1 MLTRSGIK
9 IPKLVR
15 FVFSVEII
23 FLLIMSLLRILLFL
37 VFSRQGNH
45 FSGVLSSFLLGL
57 RYDLRYAGILA
68 ALLLILGSISPID
81 PFLTEPGRKL
91 ALFFTG
97 LAAFLVVFFY
107 SVDFAHYSYLS
118 QRLNASVL
126 NYLVDARISLS
137 MAWQTYP
144 IFRILVL
151 LIAGTWLIQRL
162 VKMVYK
168 RIRKAEAPVLT
179 RQSRIGGF
187 VILFLLCG
195 LAIFGRIG
203 QYPLRWSDAFSL
215 GSDYQANL
223 SLNPFQS
230 FFSSLKFRKSVYD
243 EAKVKEAL
251 PLLAP
256 YFGFG
261 GGGADAGAT
270 TGTGA
275 HGVSGGPSGSG
286 GPGIFGSVGAAAEG
300 LSGAFV
306 RDMPTRP
313 GALTSRPNV
322 VVVICESFSG
332 YKSSMWG
339 NPLNTTPFFN
349 SMCEKGIFFD
359 HCFTPSYGT
368 ARGVWALITGIPDVE
383 VSTTTS
389 SRNPSAVD
397 QHTIINNFEGY
408 DKFYFLGGSTSWA
421 NIRGLLT
428 NNIHGLRLYEQENY
442 TAPKVDVWGISDKNL
457 FLEANK
463 VLKQQA
469 GPFFAVIQTADNHR
483 PYTIPE
489 EDRQAFH
496 PVSAPLDS
504 LRKCGF
510 ESNAEM
516 NAFRYTD
523 FGYRTFI
530 EAASREKY
538 FANTVFL
545 FIGDHGI
552 PGDAGAMFP
561 RAWTDQRLTSEHVPL
576 LIYSPGLLA
585 PERISSYCSQVDVL
599 PTLAGLCNMPYRNTT
614 LGRDLLDT
622 ARYNGKA
629 LSFIYD
635 PDQEII
641 GVVRNGYFYRRQLKT
656 NKEEMVSVTGND
668 VISNAVNKGPLKKEL
683 QQLSEGIYE
692 TAKYMLLKNKK

>member
-23 FLLIMSLLRILLFL
+23 FLLIMSLLRIILFM

-45 FSGVLSSFLLGL
+45 FSDVLPSFLLGL
-57 RYDLRYAGILA
+57 RFDLRYTGILGVL
-68 ALLLILGSISPID
+68 LLLIGSFPAVD
-81 PFLTEPGRKL
+81 PMLTAPGRKL
-91 ALFFTG
+91 AFFFTG
-97 LAAFLVVFFY
+97 LAAFLLVFFY

-118 QRLNASVL
+118 QRLSASVL
-126 NYLVDARISLS
+126 NYLVDVRISTN
-137 MAWQTYP
+137 MIWQTYP
-144 IFRILVL
+144 VFRILL
-151 LIAGTWLIQRL
+151 LLVAGTWLIQFL
-162 VKMVYK
+162 VKRVYK
-168 RIRKAEAPVLT
+168 SIQKAEMPVLPRKT
-179 RQSRIGGF
+179 RIGW
-187 VILFLLCG
+187 FLAFFLVTA

-215 GSDYQANL
+215 GSDYKANL

-230 FFSSLKFRKSVYD
+230 FFSSLKFRNSVYD

-251 PLLAP
+251 PVLAP
-256 YFGFG
+256 YFGFEQ
-261 GGGADAGAT
+261 AGMAPVT
-270 TGTGA
+270 RDSTSGLGTGA
-275 HGVSGGPSGSG
+275 ASGPTDN
-286 GPGIFGSVGAAAEG
+286 
-300 LSGAFV
+300 LSLAGAFLRNV
-306 RDMPTRP
+306 LPRA
-313 GALTSRPNV
+313 GSLTSRPNV

-349 SMCEKGIFFD
+349 NMCQKGIFFD

-397 QHTIINNFEGY
+397 QHTIINNFKDY

-428 NNIHGLRLYEQENY
+428 NNIEGLHLYEQQNY

-463 VLKQQA
+463 VLKQQTA
-469 GPFFAVIQTADNHR
+469 PFFAIIQTADNHR

-496 PVSAPLDS
+496 SIAVPKDS
-504 LRKCGF
+504 LHRYGF
-510 ESNAEM
+510 ESNEEM

-530 EAASREKY
+530 ETASKEKY
-538 FANTVFL
+538 FSNTVFL

-552 PGDAGAMFP
+552 PGDAGTMFP
-561 RAWTDQRLTSEHVPL
+561 RAWTDQRLSAEHVPL
-576 LIYSPGLLA
+576 LIYSPGLIT
-585 PERISSYCSQVDVL
+585 PERISGYCSQVDVL
-599 PTLAGLCNMPYRNTT
+599 PTLAGLCNIPYQNTT

-622 ARYNGKA
+622 ARYKGKA

-635 PDQEII
+635 PDQGVI
-641 GVVRNGYFYRRQLKT
+641 GVVRDGYFYRKQLKT
-656 NKEEMVSVTGND
+656 AKEEMVSVTGND
-668 VISNAVNKGPLKKEL
+668 PVPDGPLKKEL
-683 QQLSEGIYE
+683 RKLSEGIYE
-692 TAKYMLLKNKK
+692 TAKYMLLKNKKK